1 MSKNKNCKKE
11 LMKPFWKVLNQVR
24 LLFQMALNT
33 ARMVCSQLSYASNW
47 PMLPIDLHMQKKLAG
62 KGGFLIPFLCK
73 KKGENFLSEVRLEH
87 LIPDNASLSN
97 ITKIRIAR
105 NFSLVHI
112 SPIWLYLFYIFV
124 DKTLITAI
132 TKF

>member
-1 MSKNKNCKKE
+1 
-11 LMKPFWKVLNQVR
+11 
-24 LLFQMALNT
+24 
-33 ARMVCSQLSYASNW
+33 
-47 PMLPIDLHMQKKLAG
+47 MLPIDLHMQKKLAG

-112 SPIWLYLFYIFV
+112 SPIWLYPFYIFV
-124 DKTLITAI
+124 DNFQLGNFRAHYRSNDVECLGPVKLQPRI
-132 TKF
+132 